1 MAYVNLIIVVPMA
14 ASYMHILT
22 SDHYI
27 SFTDVVHVM
36 LLGSID
42 NGCTLMLSTNM
53 IALCFE
59 ICILSGGGGGSGS
72 GDDLYN
78 SEQSEVNSHLSPV

>member
-1 MAYVNLIIVVPMA
+1 MII
-14 ASYMHILT
+14 ILL
-22 SDHYI
+22 SLMLYI
-27 SFTDVVHVM
+27 VHVM

-59 ICILSGGGGGSGS
+59 ICILSGGGGS
-72 GDDLYN
+72 GDDIIP
-78 SEQSEVNSHLSPV
+78 SETSSRFPLGSCLN

>member
-1 MAYVNLIIVVPMA
+1 MA
-14 ASYMHILT
+14 ASYMHLLIC
-22 SDHYI
+22 DHYNYY
-27 SFTDVVHVM
+27 FVHVM

-59 ICILSGGGGGSGS
+59 ICILSGGGS
-72 GDDLYN
+72 GDDI
-78 SEQSEVNSHLSPV
+78 

>member
-1 MAYVNLIIVVPMA
+1 MA
-14 ASYMHILT
+14 ASYMHLLIC
-22 SDHYI
+22 DRYI
-27 SFTDVVHVM
+27 NFTDVVHVM

-42 NGCTLMLSTNM
+42 NGCTLMLSTNNM

-59 ICILSGGGGGSGS
+59 ICILSRGGS

-78 SEQSEVNSHLSPV
+78 SERSEVNSHLSPV

>member
-1 MAYVNLIIVVPMA
+1 MA
-14 ASYMHILT
+14 ASYMHLLT
-22 SDHYI
+22 CDHYI
-27 SFTDVVHVM
+27 TFTDVVHVM

-59 ICILSGGGGGSGS
+59 SCILSGGGS
-72 GDDLYN
+72 GDDIIP
-78 SEQSEVNSHLSPV
+78 SETSLRFPLGSCLN